1 MRQPRDLKLDP
12 YKQQGQRLQMCRGLR
27 AKGITDER
35 VLAAMEEVPRHRFM
49 DITLLEMAY
58 DDQAIPILCD
68 QTISQPSTVA
78 TQSQLLNVKPDMKVL
93 EIGTGSGYQTAILC
107 ELGAKVFTIERQKG
121 LFDKTKKLLWE
132 MRYTARCYLGDGY
145 KGLTEADYGPFDRII
160 ITCGAPY
167 IPKPLMNQL
176 KPDGIMVIP
185 VGEEQQ
191 EMLRITKR
199 PGDEPLI
206 EHFGNCRFVPML
218 ENIQYRYQ

>member
-1 MRQPRDLKLDP
+1 
-12 YKQQGQRLQMCRGLR
+12 MCRALR
-27 AKGITDER
+27 TKGITDEA
-35 VLAAMEEVPRHRFM
+35 VLAAMEKVPRHWFL
-49 DITLLEMAY
+49 DPTLVEIAY

-78 TQSQLLNVKPDMKVL
+78 SQSQLLCLKPGMKVL

-107 ELGAKVFTIERQKG
+107 ELGAKVFSIERQKG
-121 LFDKTKKLLWE
+121 LFDKTKLLLRE
-132 MRYTARCYLGDGY
+132 LHYTAKCFLGDGY
-145 KGLTEADYGPFDRII
+145 KGLTEVDYAPFDRII

-167 IPKPLMNQL
+167 IPQPLRDHL

-185 VGEEQQ
+185 VGDEQQ

-199 PGDEPLI
+199 PGDEPLV

-218 ENIQYRYQ
+218 GNVQYKYQ

>member
-1 MRQPRDLKLDP
+1 MLDS
-12 YKQQGQRLQMCRGLR
+12 YKQQGQRIQMCRALR
-27 AKGITDER
+27 TKGITDEA
-35 VLAAMEEVPRHRFM
+35 VLAAMEKVPRHWFL
-49 DITLLEMAY
+49 DPTLVEIAY

-78 TQSQLLNVKPDMKVL
+78 SQSQLLCLKPGMKVL

-107 ELGAKVFTIERQKG
+107 ELGAKVFSIERQKG
-121 LFDKTKKLLWE
+121 LFDKTKLLLRE
-132 MRYTARCYLGDGY
+132 LHYTAKCFLGDGY
-145 KGLTEADYGPFDRII
+145 KGLTEVDYAPFDRII

-167 IPKPLMNQL
+167 IPQPLMDQL

-185 VGEEQQ
+185 VGDEQQ

-199 PGDEPLI
+199 PGDEPLV

-218 ENIQYRYQ
+218 GNVQYKYQ

>member
-1 MRQPRDLKLDP
+1 MLDS
-12 YKQQGQRLQMCRGLR
+12 YKQQGQRIQMCRAMR
-27 AKGITDER
+27 TKGITNEA
-35 VLAAMEEVPRHRFM
+35 VLAAMEKVPRHWFL
-49 DITLLEMAY
+49 DPTLVEIAY

-78 TQSQLLNVKPDMKVL
+78 SQSQLLNVLPGMKVL

-107 ELGAKVFTIERQKG
+107 ELGAKVFSIERQKG
-121 LFDKTKKLLWE
+121 LFDKTKQLLRE
-132 MRYTARCYLGDGY
+132 LHYTAKCFLGDGY
-145 KGLTEADYGPFDRII
+145 KGLTEIEHEPFDRII

-167 IPKPLMNQL
+167 IPQPLMDQL

-185 VGEEQQ
+185 VGDEQQ

-199 PGDEPLI
+199 PDDEPLI

-218 ENIQYRYQ
+218 GNVQFKYQ

>member
-1 MRQPRDLKLDP
+1 MLDS
-12 YKQQGQRLQMCRGLR
+12 YKQQGQRIQMCRALR
-27 AKGITDER
+27 TKGITNEA
-35 VLAAMEEVPRHRFM
+35 VLAAMEKVPRHWFL
-49 DITLLEMAY
+49 DPTLVEIAY

-78 TQSQLLNVKPDMKVL
+78 SQSQLLNVLPGMKVL

-107 ELGAKVFTIERQKG
+107 ELGAKVFSIERQKG
-121 LFDKTKKLLWE
+121 LFDKTKQLLRE
-132 MRYTARCYLGDGY
+132 LHYTAKCFLGDGY
-145 KGLTEADYGPFDRII
+145 KGLTEVDYAPFDRII

-167 IPKPLMNQL
+167 IPQPLMDQL

-185 VGEEQQ
+185 VGDEQQ

-199 PGDEPLI
+199 PDDEPLI

-218 ENIQYRYQ
+218 GNVQFKYQ

>member
-1 MRQPRDLKLDP
+1 MLDDS
-12 YKQQGQRLQMCRGLR
+12 YKQQGLRIQMCRNLR
-27 AKGITDER
+27 AKGITDEA
-35 VLAAMEEVPRHRFM
+35 VLAAMEKVPRHWFL
-49 DITLLEMAY
+49 DPALVEIAY

-78 TQSQLLNVKPDMKVL
+78 SQSQLLNLRPGMKVL

-107 ELGAKVFTIERQKG
+107 ELGAKVFSIERQKG
-121 LFDKTKKLLWE
+121 LFDKTKLLLRE
-132 MRYTARCYLGDGY
+132 LHYTAKCYLGDGY
-145 KGLTEADYGPFDRII
+145 KGLTEVDYAPFDRII

-167 IPKPLMNQL
+167 IPQPLMDQL

-185 VGEEQQ
+185 VGDEQQ

-199 PGDEPLI
+199 PDDEPLV

-218 ENIQYRYQ
+218 GNVQYRYQ

>member
-1 MRQPRDLKLDP
+1 M
-12 YKQQGQRLQMCRGLR
+12 QMCRELR
-27 AKGITDER
+27 KKGITDER
-35 VLAAMEEVPRHRFM
+35 VLAAMEEVPRHRFL
-49 DITLLEMAY
+49 DITLLELAY
-58 DDQAIPILCD
+58 EDQAIPILCD

-78 TQSQLLNVKPDMKVL
+78 TQSQLLNVQPGMKVL

-121 LFDKTKKLLWE
+121 LFDKTKKLLWD
-132 MRYTARCYLGDGY
+132 MRYNARCYLGDGY
-145 KGLTEADYGPFDRII
+145 KGLTEVDYGPFDRVI

-167 IPKPLMNQL
+167 IPQPLMDQL

-185 VGEEQQ
+185 VGSEQQ

-199 PGDEPLI
+199 PDEEPLV

-218 ENIQYRYQ
+218 GNIQFKYQ

>member
-1 MRQPRDLKLDP
+1 
-12 YKQQGQRLQMCRGLR
+12 MCRNLR
-27 AKGITDER
+27 AKGITDEA
-35 VLAAMEEVPRHRFM
+35 VLAAMDKVPRHWFL
-49 DITLLEMAY
+49 DPTLVEIAY

-78 TQSQLLNVKPDMKVL
+78 SQSQLLNLRPGMKVL

-107 ELGAKVFTIERQKG
+107 ELGAKVFSIERQKG
-121 LFDKTKKLLWE
+121 LFDKTKLLLRE
-132 MRYTARCYLGDGY
+132 LHYTAKCYLGDGY
-145 KGLTEADYGPFDRII
+145 KGLTEVDYAPFDRII

-167 IPKPLMNQL
+167 IPQPLMDQL

-185 VGEEQQ
+185 VGDEQQ

-199 PGDEPLI
+199 PDDEPLV

-218 ENIQYRYQ
+218 GNVQYRYQ